1 MKTIHHFITL
11 KGKRLTGT
19 AVFLLITALAKAKEA
34 VSKEEAQSNETHPLI
49 SLALFSLLVAVAIFI
64 FLHYKKKDMAKEKED
79 NEKLMKLRANL
90 RAKNARGGYSSK
102 QPRYNN

>member
-11 KGKRLTGT
+11 KGKKLTGT
-19 AVFLLITALAKAKEA
+19 TVFLLITAFLKAQEVA
-34 VSKEEAQSNETHPLI
+34 SKEEVHSNETHPLI
-49 SLALFSLLVAVAIFI
+49 SLALFSLLVGVAIFV
-64 FLHYKKKDMAKEKED
+64 FFHYKKKDMAKEKED

-90 RAKNARGGYSSK
+90 RAKNARSGYSSK